1 MRAGPVT
8 LVCFAVKEE
17 ARPFNELAASRPN
30 VKTLLTGIGPRNA
43 EQAIRAAITARRPG
57 LVLSCGFAGGL
68 RPGLVSGSVVFSAD
82 RESGLEP
89 ALLAAGARP
98 GKFHCVPKVATTA
111 EEKHALWNTTSADAV
126 EMESQI
132 ICAVC
137 RAQKIPSAIVRVILD
152 TAEENLPLDFNRLM
166 NSRQEMD
173 YGKLTVA
180 LVKSPGKIG
189 SLLRLQKQS
198 QAAAEKLAQVLAETL
213 TKI

>member
-1 MRAGPVT
+1 MSAEPLT

-17 ARPFNELAASRPN
+17 TRSFKELVASRPD

-43 EQAIRAAITARRPG
+43 EKAIRAAITARKPG

-68 RPGLVSGSVVFSAD
+68 RPGLVSGAVVFNAD

-89 ALLAAGARP
+89 ALLAAGAQPAR
-98 GKFHCVPKVATTA
+98 FHFVPQVATTA
-111 EEKHALWNTTSADAV
+111 EEKQLLWNTTGADAV

-132 ICAVC
+132 ICTVC
-137 RAQKIPSAIVRVILD
+137 REQKIPSAIVRVILD
-152 TAEENLPLDFNRLM
+152 TAEEDLPLDFNRLM
-166 NSRQEMD
+166 NNRQEMD
-173 YGKLTVA
+173 YDKLAVA

-198 QAAAEKLAQVLAETL
+198 QAAAEKLARVLAEAL
-213 TKI
+213 TRI